1 MKIGNKKTL
10 IRGVYLDGR
19 REVQAMSQVP
29 QNSKLSNYVNR
40 SKQQIQ

>member
-10 IRGVYLDGR
+10 IRGIYLDGR

-29 QNSKLSNYVNR
+29 QNSKLR
-40 SKQQIQ
+40 KRQLRKQV